1 MGAQPPGV
9 TSLQI
14 RRSSIWALYLAL
26 KQVSDVAKKISSRL
40 FTDAAKA
47 HEMKGTKDT
56 VILQYSIEVAI
67 NIIVMGII
75 SFIVNRQWLSCP
87 VTPLSAIK

>member
-40 FTDAAKA
+40 FTDAARA
-47 HEMKGTKDT
+47 HEMKGT
-56 VILQYSIEVAI
+56 YSIEVAI

-75 SFIVNRQWLSCP
+75 SFIVKRQWLSCP